1 MKRMI
6 CFGDSNTFGYDAGSR
21 LGRQLEEKERWPEVF
36 ADVTGWDIVNEGMNG
51 REIPEGWFLERFDRI
66 LEEDA
71 PADILAVMLGTNDI
85 LNSFRPDA
93 REVGKKMEAFL
104 RHALSHP
111 QIGGDGS
118 RILLIAPAVIDIG
131 RYDEDEAVFD
141 REVKALGPVYRRI
154 AQRLGVQFAD
164 TSDWDIPL
172 AHDGVHWTGEGHQM
186 FARKLSEELGFG
198 RQSNKDACDI
208 LPEKE
213 KEIKKQGR
221 RDANGTGILL
231 RTDEP

>member
-21 LGRQLEEKERWPEVF
+21 LGRQLGEKERWPEVF
-36 ADVTGWDIVNEGMNG
+36 ADITGWDIVNEGMNG

-71 PADILAVMLGTNDI
+71 PTDILAVMLGTNDI

-104 RHALSHP
+104 RYALNHP
-111 QIGGDGS
+111 RIGGDGN
-118 RILLIAPAVIDIG
+118 RILLIAPAATDIG
-131 RYDEDEAVFD
+131 RYGEEEKAFD
-141 REVKALGPVYRRI
+141 QEVKALAPVYRRI
-154 AQRLGVQFAD
+154 AQRLELLFAD

-172 AHDGVHWTGEGHQM
+172 AHDGVHWTGEGHRR
-186 FARKLSEELGFG
+186 FARKLSEELGF
-198 RQSNKDACDI
+198 RSQPI
-208 LPEKE
+208 F
-213 KEIKKQGR
+213 
-221 RDANGTGILL
+221 
-231 RTDEP
+231 

>member
-104 RHALSHP
+104 RHALSHS
-111 QIGGDGS
+111 QIGGDGR

-131 RYDEDEAVFD
+131 RYGEDEAVFD
-141 REVKALGPVYRRI
+141 REVKALGSVYRRI

-164 TSDWDIPL
+164 TSDWEIPL

-186 FARKLSEELGFG
+186 FARKLSEELGLG
-198 RQSNKDACDI
+198 R
-208 LPEKE
+208 
-213 KEIKKQGR
+213 
-221 RDANGTGILL
+221 
-231 RTDEP
+231 